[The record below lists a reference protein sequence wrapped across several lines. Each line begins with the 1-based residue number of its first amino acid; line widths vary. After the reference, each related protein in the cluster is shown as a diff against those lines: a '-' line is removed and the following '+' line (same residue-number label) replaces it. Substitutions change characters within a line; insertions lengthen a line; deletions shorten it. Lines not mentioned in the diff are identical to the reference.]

1 MRRFNGFKLQGLPNY
16 SPRIIFVRHSQKPRD
31 LRSQRQQLCAE
42 FLLTLLV
49 IIPGRLLL
57 FIVQN
62 ALYEVG
68 DGKPLGGFPSSHLP
82 PPDDPVEQNP
92 ERKIHFTG

>member
-1 MRRFNGFKLQGLPNY
+1 
-16 SPRIIFVRHSQKPRD
+16 
-31 LRSQRQQLCAE
+31 
-42 FLLTLLV
+42 LTLLV